1 MRMMAMTSLLMASPG
16 AHDQRAQLLK
26 VLRLVTP
33 RDDDDVV
40 EAELAQPVQALAGRL
55 PRALEVA
62 RVVGAVG
69 ALRLAQMLDHVGD
82 DGAPA
87 AKVAKP
93 LDPLAQEPPV
103 APRARS
109 HPAVELAGRP
119 LDPARARPRADQHGR
134 PPDGRVPHR
143 RQRDGAYDVTG

>member
-1 MRMMAMTSLLMASPG
+1 MGTCEVVTASPG
-16 AHDQRAQLLK
+16 AYDQRAQLLE

-55 PRALEVA
+55 PSALEVA
-62 RVVGAVG
+62 RIVGAIRTG
-69 ALRLAQMLDHVGD
+69 RLAPQMLDHVGD

-87 AKVAKP
+87 AEVAKP
-93 LDPLAQEPPV
+93 FDPLAQEPPA
-103 APRARS
+103 APGARS

-119 LDPARARPRADQHGR
+119 LDPARARRRPLGRRRRA
-134 PPDGRVPHR
+134 
-143 RQRDGAYDVTG
+143 GA